1 MALGNLSVKISADID
16 EFTRG
21 MGNVSA
27 VSRQNMAS
35 SSAAV
40 VDFRASLLQASQSLQ
55 LAAAQMGGD
64 WKAMN
69 DSIAAGSQV
78 SADAVAGIAQ
88 AANESNFSEFES
100 RFSRAMKGV
109 GEGLKSF
116 GDGLGS
122 LGAGIS
128 ELQSAISEAFG
139 FIAHAVEAALT
150 VKAISV
156 FSETLGVVVGRVFK
170 LYAAWTL
177 LKETV
182 SFGVGLFTGDAY
194 KSDDIDALIKSN
206 DRVKELQASLQLT
219 AQEASALGNALATIG
234 VPKDVYVGV
243 FDKAADAVRSNTDE
257 LDRLGVAYKNVDGS
271 LHPLDQTLQS
281 AKGTLDQYTE
291 GWDRNKAAAALGM
304 GSYEQIVQALK
315 VTDQAMQ
322 ISRDEMAQYNLLIG
336 PETQAAVARYEEAI
350 KGFDHAN
357 ELTSQGFKRAW
368 SDAIM
373 PILTDMAE
381 FFTGGWPFAVNVFRY
396 SMATAVSLL
405 YGLKEVAYIVAESVI
420 ASATAI
426 GSVVDGIGGALIKFL
441 KGDLS
446 GAKDELVHGWEDA
459 KARLALAGD
468 NMVEQSLRNVKA
480 IRLAWAFDDRNEP
493 PPDKSKQN
501 NPPPGKSWVPK
512 PDKTKEET
520 DSGSNSSST
529 RQDPFST
536 AMDESGRNLA
546 GIQYAIKHYDEFSG
560 KVKESRAAMAEF
572 DVTLG
577 RFSDRQ
583 REAQKLTP
591 LTEKQ
596 RADYIELGRHIDA
609 GIEKERQLGVLRKFS
624 KDADN
629 WAYSN
634 QIDVDARRQD
644 VEWIGKSTLEIQ
656 QLTSA
661 RQIDQQVARM
671 IHQTEVELGQQGLK
685 ISQDRIDAIYAQAN
699 QTKQAIVD
707 LMQQSYDQQRTA
719 AFGARE
725 ALRKYQDDAGNAA
738 ARVSGVMTNAFKSM
752 EDALVNFVMK
762 GKFNFRGLVESILS
776 DLVRLQAQQAV
787 SASAGWLQTI
797 VGAAIG
803 GSLGSITSGS
813 AYSLTTAPSYD
824 SGGVGLQMGGG
835 QGLTTGGG
843 QGLGGS
849 GASSNFWSGSGGVP
863 RLATGTNYVPYD
875 EFPAVLHKGEAV
887 VPAAYN
893 PAAGGAQG
901 SGGGSGPITIIN
913 NTSAPIGRVTERQ
926 GSDGERVLVIE
937 ETVKAV
943 AAQFADPNSRVSKAM
958 GSNYR
963 MQRVR

>member
-1 MALGNLSVKISADID
+1 MALGNLSVKVSADID

-21 MGNVSA
+21 MSNVSA

-40 VDFRASLLQASQSLQ
+40 GDFRASLLQASQSLQ
-55 LAAAQMGGD
+55 LAASQMSGD
-64 WKAMN
+64 WKAAN
-69 DSIAAGSQV
+69 DAIVAGSQV

-88 AANESNFSEFES
+88 AANESNFNEFES

-139 FIAHAVEAALT
+139 FIAHAAEAAFA
-150 VKAISV
+150 VKAVSV
-156 FSETLGVVVGRVFK
+156 FSETLGVVVGKVFR

-182 SFGVGLFTGDAY
+182 SFGIGLFTGDAY
-194 KSDDIDALIKSN
+194 KSEDIDALIEAN
-206 DRVKELQASLQLT
+206 DQVKELQASLHLT
-219 AQEASALGNALATIG
+219 AQEASVLGNALTMIG

-243 FDKAADAVRSNTDE
+243 FDKAADAVRSNTEE
-257 LDRLGVAYKNVDGS
+257 LDRLGVAYKNADGS
-271 LHPLDQTLQS
+271 LRPLDQTLQS
-281 AKGTLDQYTE
+281 AKDTLDQYTE
-291 GWDRNKAAAALGM
+291 GWDRNQAATALGM
-304 GSYEQIVQALK
+304 GSYEKIAQALK

-322 ISRDEMAQYNLLIG
+322 LSREELAQYHLGIG
-336 PETQAAVARYEEAI
+336 SESQAAVKRYEEAMTA
-350 KGFDHAN
+350 FDHAN
-357 ELTSQGFKRAW
+357 KLTSAGFRQAW
-368 SDAIM
+368 ADVIM
-373 PILTDMAE
+373 PMLTDMAE

-405 YGLKEVAYIVAESVI
+405 YGLKEVAYIVSESVVASLSSI
-420 ASATAI
+420 GSIMAGIATASARVMT
-426 GSVVDGIGGALIKFL
+426 
-441 KGDLS
+441 GDFS
-446 GAKDELVHGWEDA
+446 GAKEALVSGWEDA
-459 KARLALAGD
+459 KTRIGQAGD
-468 NMVEQSLRNVKA
+468 NMFEQSRRNMQA
-480 IRLAWAFDDRNEP
+480 MRQAWAFDDRNDP
-493 PPDKSKQN
+493 TNGKPK
-501 NPPPGKSWVPK
+501 PPPGRSWAPRPGK
-512 PDKTKEET
+512 KTEES
-520 DSGSNSSST
+520 DSGSDSVST

-577 RFSDRQ
+577 KFSDRQ
-583 REAQKLTP
+583 RESQKLTP

-596 RADYIELGRHIDA
+596 RADYIELGRQIDA

-634 QIDVDARRQD
+634 QIEVDAHRQD
-644 VEWIGKSTLEIQ
+644 VEWIGKSALEIQ
-656 QLTSA
+656 KLTSA

-671 IHQTEVELGQQGLK
+671 IHQAEVELGQKGLK
-685 ISQDRIDAIYAQAN
+685 VSQDQIDAIYAQAN
-699 QTKQAIVD
+699 STKQAIID
-707 LMQQSYDQQRTA
+707 LLQQSYDRQRTA

-738 ARVSGVMTNAFKSM
+738 AQVSGVMTNAFKSM
-752 EDALVNFVMK
+752 EDALVNFTMK

-776 DLVRLQAQQAV
+776 DLVRLQARQAV
-787 SASAGWLQTI
+787 SSSAGWLQTI
-797 VGAAIG
+797 VGAAIS

-824 SGGVGLQMGGG
+824 GGGIGLQMGGG

-863 RLATGTNYVPYD
+863 KLATGTNYVPYD
-875 EFPAVLHKGEAV
+875 EFPAILHKGEAV

-901 SGGGSGPITIIN
+901 GGGGSGPITIIN

-926 GSDGERVLVIE
+926 GSDGERVLVVE
-937 ETVKAV
+937 EAVKAV
-943 AAQFADPNSRVSKAM
+943 AAQMADPNSRVSKAF
-958 GSNYR
+958 GANYR